1 MKEIRGLPVFMA
13 CMFSAFV
20 VRTVSKFPES
30 PLDVGIALALSAFI
44 AIPGSIYFYLCYGL
58 TEPKNGERGSV
69 GKTVTSILISLV
81 AFAAVYF
88 LIMGIV

>member
-20 VRTVSKFPES
+20 VRTATKYPES
-30 PLDVGIALALSAFI
+30 LLDVGVALALSAFI

-58 TEPKNGERGSV
+58 TEPKDGEGESV
-69 GKTVTSILISLV
+69 GKTVSAILISLV

-88 LIMGIV
+88 LIRGIT